1 LLLGINLVI
10 LRIVEK
16 NAQRIGGKQGMK
28 ILKLKRIVCTLMCCV
43 MLDMLF
49 QVTNVPAAEGDKK
62 ELNVVY
68 YNQAD
73 YPGEKIG
80 KSTIKA
86 AGCGPTCI
94 AVCYSSLTGK
104 KVSVPKMCKIAY
116 KKGWYINGQGCV
128 HQVIPGLAKEYG
140 LDCKGLGTDYHAIKR
155 ALKSGHPVVALVG
168 PGDFTKNGH
177 FIVVTRMVG
186 KDKVKVADVGSRA
199 NTAETWSL
207 KKVVSQGKEG
217 ADAGGPFWEIS
228 YTEPEK
234 KVQEKGIDHG
244 LLKIGNK
251 IDLKKHIEK

>member
-1 LLLGINLVI
+1 
-10 LRIVEK
+10 
-16 NAQRIGGKQGMK
+16 MK
-28 ILKLKRIVCTLMCCV
+28 ILNLKRIICTLMCCV
-43 MLDMLF
+43 MLGMLF

-73 YPGEKIG
+73 YPGKKIG

-140 LDCKGLGTDYHAIKR
+140 LDCKGLCR
-155 ALKSGHPVVALVG
+155 
-168 PGDFTKNGH
+168 
-177 FIVVTRMVG
+177 
-186 KDKVKVADVGSRA
+186 KVSRDA
-199 NTAETWSL
+199 SNSL
-207 KKVVSQGKEG
+207 N
-217 ADAGGPFWEIS
+217 P
-228 YTEPEK
+228 
-234 KVQEKGIDHG
+234 
-244 LLKIGNK
+244 N
-251 IDLKKHIEK
+251 